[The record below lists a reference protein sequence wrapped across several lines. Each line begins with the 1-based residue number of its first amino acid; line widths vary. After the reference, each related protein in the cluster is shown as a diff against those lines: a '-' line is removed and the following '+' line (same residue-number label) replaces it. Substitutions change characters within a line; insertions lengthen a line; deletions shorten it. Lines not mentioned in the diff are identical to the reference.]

1 MIRQERI
8 SSSSPVSKMRSLID
22 IYESCNFTV
31 VKPKSYKA
39 TSKEEVWVK
48 AMKEEIKMIEKNKTW
63 ELMD

>member
-1 MIRQERI
+1 VQ
-8 SSSSPVSKMRSLID
+8 
-22 IYESCNFTV
+22 
-31 VKPKSYKA
+31 PKSYKA

>member
-1 MIRQERI
+1 
-8 SSSSPVSKMRSLID
+8 MRSLID

-31 VKPKSYKA
+31 IKPKSYEA